1 VTGSSAFDSEPV
13 ETLTL
18 DSFTT
23 LVDVHG
29 PTREALAE
37 HVEDPDAVASLW
49 RSRAVDYRMVAT
61 FLDAYEPYRQ
71 TTREALEYAL
81 AVHGHDLP
89 ESAVDGIVATFDRLP
104 VFDDVRESVRRLVD
118 AGYDVAVLSNG
129 EPDLLAS
136 IVERAGIEDLLSAVV
151 SADEIRAYK
160 PAAAIYERAVERTG
174 TPTERIAHAA
184 TPWYDVYG
192 AMGAGMHGIWVNR
205 RNRPWDTFD
214 GEPALIVDSLAG
226 LADALDA

>member
-1 VTGSSAFDSEPV
+1 VTFDPGAV
-13 ETLTL
+13 ETVTL

-37 HVEDPDAVASLW
+37 HVEDPDRVATLW

-61 FLDAYEPYRQ
+61 FLDAYEPYRS
-71 TTREALEYAL
+71 TTRDALEYAL

-89 ESAVDGIVATFDRLP
+89 ASDVDEIVGTFDRLP
-104 VFDDVRESVRRLVD
+104 VFEDVRPSVRRLVE

-136 IVERAGIEDLLSAVV
+136 IIERAGIEDLLSAVV
-151 SADEIRAYK
+151 SAEETRAYK
-160 PAAAIYERAVERTG
+160 PAAAIYERAADRTD
-174 TPTERIAHAA
+174 TPLENLAHAA

-192 AMGAGMHGIWVNR
+192 AMGAGAQAVWVNR
-205 RNRPWDTFD
+205 RGRPWDAFD
-214 GEPALIVDSLAG
+214 GEPSLIVDSMAA
-226 LADALDA
+226 LADAFDA

>member
-1 VTGSSAFDSEPV
+1 MTLEFDPSAV
-13 ETLTL
+13 ETVTL

-37 HVEDPDAVASLW
+37 HVAEPDPVASLW

-61 FLDAYEPYRQ
+61 FLDRYEPYRQ

-81 AVHGHDLP
+81 AVHGHDLSD
-89 ESAVDGIVATFDRLP
+89 SAVDEVVSTFDELP
-104 VFDDVRESVRRLVD
+104 VFDDVHESVARLVD

-136 IVERAGIEDLLSAVV
+136 IVERADIDALLSAVV

-160 PAAAIYERAVERTG
+160 PSSEIYERGAERTD
-174 TPTERIAHAA
+174 TPIENLAHAA

-192 AMGAGMHGIWVNR
+192 AMGAGVQAIWVDR
-205 RNRPWDTFD
+205 RGQPWDAFD
-214 GEPALIVDSLAG
+214 GEPSLVVDSLAA
-226 LADALDA
+226 LADAFDA

>member
-1 VTGSSAFDSEPV
+1 MASEFDPDAV
-13 ETLTL
+13 ETITL

-37 HVEDPDAVASLW
+37 HVKDPDPVATLW

-61 FLDAYEPYRQ
+61 FLDDYEPYRQ

-89 ESAVDGIVATFDRLP
+89 DSAVEGVVSTFDELP
-104 VFDDVRESVRRLVD
+104 VFDDVHGSIARLVD
-118 AGYDVAVLSNG
+118 ADYDVAILSNG

-136 IVERAGIEDLLSAVV
+136 IVERAGIEDLLSGVV

-160 PAAAIYERAVERTG
+160 PSPAIYEHGAERTD
-174 TPTERIAHAA
+174 TPIEDLAHAA

-192 AMGAGMHGIWVNR
+192 AMGAGAQAIWVNR
-205 RNRPWDTFD
+205 RDRPWDAFD
-214 GEPALIVDSLAG
+214 GEPSLIVDSLAA
-226 LADALDA
+226 LADAFEA

>member
-1 VTGSSAFDSEPV
+1 MTFDPEPV
-13 ETLTL
+13 RTVTL

-37 HVEDPDAVASLW
+37 HVADPDAVASLW

-61 FLDAYEPYRQ
+61 FLDSYEPYRA
-71 TTREALEYAL
+71 TTRDALEYAL

-89 ESAVDGIVATFDRLP
+89 ESDVDGIVATFDRLP
-104 VFDDVRESVRRLVD
+104 VFDDVRPSVRRLVE

-136 IVERAGIEDLLSAVV
+136 IVERAGIEDLLSGVV
-151 SADEIRAYK
+151 SAEEIRAYK
-160 PAAAIYERAVERTG
+160 PAPAIYEHAAERTG
-174 TPTERIAHAA
+174 TPLENLAHAA

-192 AMGAGMHGIWVNR
+192 AMGAGARAVWVNR
-205 RNRPWDTFD
+205 RGRPWDAFD
-214 GEPALIVDSLAG
+214 GEPSLIVDSMAS
-226 LADALDA
+226 LADAFDA

>member
-1 VTGSSAFDSEPV
+1 VTASPEFDPESV
-13 ETLTL
+13 ETITL

-37 HVEDPDAVASLW
+37 HVEDPDPVAVLW

-61 FLDAYEPYRQ
+61 FLDRYEPYRQ
-71 TTREALEYAL
+71 TTRDALEYAL
-81 AVHGHDLP
+81 AVYGHELP
-89 ESAVDGIVATFDRLP
+89 EGAVEEVVGTFEELP
-104 VFDDVRESVRRLVD
+104 VFEDVHGSIERLVD

-129 EPDLLAS
+129 EPDLLVS
-136 IVERAGIEDLLSAVV
+136 IVERAGIGDLLSAVV

-160 PAAAIYERAVERTG
+160 PDAAIYEHGAERTD
-174 TPTERIAHAA
+174 TPIERIAHAA

-192 AMGAGMHGIWVNR
+192 AMGAGMQGIWVNR
-205 RNRPWDTFD
+205 RGRPWDTFD
-214 GEPALIVDSLAG
+214 GEPSLIVDSLAG
-226 LADALDA
+226 LADAFEA

>member
-1 VTGSSAFDSEPV
+1 VIAVSFDPKAV
-13 ETLTL
+13 ETVTL

-61 FLDAYEPYRQ
+61 FLDAYEPYRT
-71 TTREALEYAL
+71 TTRDALEHAL

-89 ESAVDGIVATFDRLP
+89 ESAVEGIVGTFDRLP
-104 VFDDVRESVRRLVD
+104 VFDDVNDSVRRLVE

-136 IVERAGIEDLLSAVV
+136 IVERAGIEDLLSGVI
-151 SADEIRAYK
+151 SAHEIRAYK
-160 PAAAIYERAVERTG
+160 PAPAIYEHAAERTD
-174 TPTERIAHAA
+174 TPLERIAHAA

-192 AMGAGMHGIWVNR
+192 AMGAGMGAVWVDR
-205 RNRPWDTFD
+205 RDRPWDAFD
-214 GEPALIVDSLAG
+214 GEPSLIVDSLAA
-226 LADALDA
+226 LADAFDA

>member
-1 VTGSSAFDSEPV
+1 MAFDADIV
-13 ETLTL
+13 ETVTL

-29 PTREALAE
+29 PTRDALAG
-37 HVEDPDAVASLW
+37 HVADPDAVASLW

-61 FLDAYEPYRQ
+61 FLDEYEPYRA
-71 TTREALEYAL
+71 TTREALTYAL

-89 ESAVDGIVATFDRLP
+89 SSVVDEVVATFDRLP

-136 IVERAGIEDLLSAVV
+136 IVDRAGVDDLLSHVI
-151 SADEIRAYK
+151 SAEEVRAYK
-160 PAAAIYERAVERTG
+160 PAPAIYEHAAERTDTRIG
-174 TPTERIAHAA
+174 RIAHAA

-192 AMGAGMHGIWVNR
+192 AMGAGAQAAWVNR
-205 RNRPWDTFD
+205 RGRPWDAFD
-214 GEPALIVDSLAG
+214 GEPTLVVDSLAS

>member
-1 VTGSSAFDSEPV
+1 MSFDPTTV
-13 ETLTL
+13 ETVTL

-37 HVEDPDAVASLW
+37 HVADPDPVATLW

-61 FLDAYEPYRQ
+61 FLDAYEPYRA
-71 TTREALEYAL
+71 TTRDALEYAL
-81 AVHGHDLP
+81 AVHGHEL
-89 ESAVDGIVATFDRLP
+89 DGPAMDEVMETFEELP
-104 VFDDVRESVRRLVD
+104 VFDDVRGSIERLAD

-160 PAAAIYERAVERTG
+160 PDAAIYERGAERTG
-174 TPTERIAHAA
+174 TPVKNIAHAA

-192 AMGAGMHGIWVNR
+192 AMGAGMQGIWVNR
-205 RNRPWDTFD
+205 RGRPWDTFD
-214 GEPALIVDSLAG
+214 GEPDLIVDSLSA
-226 LADALDA
+226 LAEAFEG

>member
-1 VTGSSAFDSEPV
+1 VTASPEFDPESV
-13 ETLTL
+13 ETVTL

-61 FLDAYEPYRQ
+61 FLDAYEPYRA
-71 TTREALEYAL
+71 TTHDALEYAL
-81 AVHGHDLP
+81 AVHGHELSDG
-89 ESAVDGIVATFDRLP
+89 AVADVVGTFEELP
-104 VFDDVRESVRRLVD
+104 VFDDVRGSIERLVD
-118 AGYDVAVLSNG
+118 AGFEVAVLSNG

-160 PAAAIYERAVERTG
+160 PAAAIYEHGAERTR
-174 TPTERIAHAA
+174 TPLENLAHAA

-192 AMGAGMHGIWVNR
+192 AMGAGMQGIWVNR
-205 RNRPWDTFD
+205 RGRPWDTFD
-214 GEPALIVDSLAG
+214 GEPSLVVDSLAG
-226 LADALDA
+226 LADAFDA